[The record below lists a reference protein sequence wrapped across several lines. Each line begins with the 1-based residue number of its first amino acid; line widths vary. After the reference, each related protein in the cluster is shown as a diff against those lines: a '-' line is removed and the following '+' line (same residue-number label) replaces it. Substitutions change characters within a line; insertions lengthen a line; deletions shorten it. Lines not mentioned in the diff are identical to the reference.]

1 MTEVEKIEL
10 EVEKWRSTL
19 QTLEDGAFMKDS
31 PFKDRNE
38 YLELRDY
45 AKERHLFNQNRL
57 ELEILFSNLQ
67 SIHESFYEMRSE
79 RIDNIDALANIVR
92 SKVSSVKTTDDYKKL
107 NLVFTKVIDEIKM
120 FKKDY
125 KTTFALINE

>member
-45 AKERHLFNQNRL
+45 AKERYLFNKNRL
-57 ELEILFSNLQ
+57 ELEIFSNSIQ
-67 SIHESFYEMRSE
+67 SIHESFFEMHSE
-79 RIDNIDALANIVR
+79 RIDNIDELANIVR
-92 SKVSSVKTTDDYKKL
+92 SKISSVKTTDDYKKL

-125 KTTFALINE
+125 DNTFALISE

>member
-19 QTLEDGAFMKDS
+19 QTLEDGACMKDS

-45 AKERHLFNQNRL
+45 AKERHLFSKNRL
-57 ELEILFSNLQ
+57 ELEIFFNSIQ
-67 SIHESFYEMRSE
+67 IIHESFFEMRSE
-79 RIDNIDALANIVR
+79 RMDRIETLANIVR

-125 KTTFALINE
+125 ETTLALISE

>member
-45 AKERHLFNQNRL
+45 AKERYLFNKNRL
-57 ELEILFSNLQ
+57 ELEIFSNSIQ
-67 SIHESFYEMRSE
+67 SIHESFFEMHSE
-79 RIDNIDALANIVR
+79 RIDNIDELANIVR
-92 SKVSSVKTTDDYKKL
+92 SKISSVKTTDDYKKL
-107 NLVFTKVIDEIKM
+107 NLVFTKVIDEIKI

-125 KTTFALINE
+125 DNTFALISE

>member
-19 QTLEDGAFMKDS
+19 QTLEDGACMKDS

-45 AKERHLFNQNRL
+45 AKERYLFNKNRL
-57 ELEILFSNLQ
+57 ELEIFSNSIQ
-67 SIHESFYEMRSE
+67 SIHESFFEMRSE
-79 RIDNIDALANIVR
+79 RMDRIETLANIVS

-107 NLVFTKVIDEIKM
+107 NLTFSKVVVQINA
-120 FKKDY
+120 FKKEY
-125 KTTFALINE
+125 NATFSLITE

>member
-45 AKERHLFNQNRL
+45 AKERYLFNKNRL
-57 ELEILFSNLQ
+57 ELEIFFNNLQ
-67 SIHESFYEMRSE
+67 SIHESFFEMHSE
-79 RIDNIDALANIVR
+79 RIDNIDELANIVR

-120 FKKDY
+120 FKKYYD
-125 KTTFALINE
+125 TTFALISE

>member
-10 EVEKWRSTL
+10 EVEKWRTTL
-19 QTLEDGAFMKDS
+19 QNLEDGYFMKDN

-38 YLELRDY
+38 YLKLRDY

-57 ELEILFSNLQ
+57 ELEILFNSLQ
-67 SIHESFYEMRSE
+67 SIHESFFEMRSE
-79 RIDNIDALANIVR
+79 KIDNIDALANIVR
-92 SKVSSVKTTDDYKKL
+92 LKVSSVKTTDDYIKL
-107 NLVFTKVIDEIKM
+107 NLVFTNVIDEIKM

-125 KTTFALINE
+125 ETTFALISE